1 MALPALGLDPGSVLG
16 LLLIQLLLLLP
27 PEATTTMTTPGISGQ
42 EPIPRVKYHIGKWPV
57 AGRCG
62 ESNIGR
68 EIGDGCRDMCVLREG
83 GGHGQQQKFK
93 PRRDHLM
100 PQTKERDKESRHM
113 VPTLQPSKAGDFS
126 LSPLMSLLLN
136 WAVPT
141 PNCFHNSLPDTPKSR
156 SILEAHL

>member
-1 MALPALGLDPGSVLG
+1 MNMALPALGLDPGSVLG

-83 GGHGQQQKFK
+83 AG
-93 PRRDHLM
+93 M
-100 PQTKERDKESRHM
+100 ASSR
-113 VPTLQPSKAGDFS
+113 
-126 LSPLMSLLLN
+126 
-136 WAVPT
+136 
-141 PNCFHNSLPDTPKSR
+141 NSNPEETISCHRLKKGTRNPDTWFLPSSPPK
-156 SILEAHL
+156 LVTFPCLL